1 MINWLMTLKDRV
13 YKLTSRIPKG
23 KVTTYGAIAKKLGV
37 GSARPIGNI
46 LHVNPYAPK
55 VPCHRVV
62 SSTGRLAKNFGA
74 PGKIATHAKLLRA
87 EGVTV
92 TNNRVSLKK
101 YLWTP

>member
-1 MINWLMTLKDRV
+1 MTLNHKV
-13 YKLTSRIPKG
+13 YQLTKRIPKG
-23 KVTTYGAIAKKLGV
+23 KVTTYGAIAKVLKV

-46 LHVNPYAPK
+46 LHVNPFAPK

-62 SSTGRLAKNFGA
+62 NSAGHLAANFGA

-92 TNNRVSLKK
+92 TNNRVNLKK
-101 YLWTP
+101 YLWK

>member
-1 MINWLMTLKDRV
+1 MSLNHKV
-13 YKLTSRIPKG
+13 YQLTKRIPKG
-23 KVTTYGAIAKKLGV
+23 KVTTYGAIAKHLGV

-46 LHVNPYAPK
+46 LHVNPYAPT

-62 SSTGRLAKNFGA
+62 SAAGRLAKNFGA